1 MPYSIRKVPKKSCYR
16 VTNKRSKRV
25 LAKCTTMKKAKKQIR
40 LLTAIDMNPNFVLR
54 NRVNKTQKNRKN
66 K

>member
-1 MPYSIRKVPKKSCYR
+1 MPYSIRKVNKKTCYR
-16 VTNKRSKRV
+16 VVNKRTKRV

-54 NRVNKTQKNRKN
+54 NKNKTTRSRR
-66 K
+66 

>member
-16 VTNKRSKRV
+16 VTNKRTKRV
-25 LAKCTTMKKAKKQIR
+25 LAKCTTMKRANKQIR

-54 NRVNKTQKNRKN
+54 KKGSKRNTVRNR
-66 K
+66 

>member
-16 VTNKRSKRV
+16 VTNKRTKRV
-25 LAKCTTMKKAKKQIR
+25 LAKCTTMKRAKKQIR

-54 NRVNKTQKNRKN
+54 NKRSKRTTVRNR
-66 K
+66 

>member
-16 VTNKRSKRV
+16 VTNKRTKRV
-25 LAKCTTMKKAKKQIR
+25 LAKCTTMKRANKQIR

-54 NRVNKTQKNRKN
+54 KNGSKRNTVRNR
-66 K
+66 

>member
-16 VTNKRSKRV
+16 VLNKRSKRV

-40 LLTAIDMNPNFVLR
+40 LLKAIDMNPNFIPR
-54 NRVNKTQKNRKN
+54 NQTRRSRR
-66 K
+66 